1 MSRLAR
7 DTRAS
12 AAVEMALAL
21 PILMALFFGSVEL
34 GNYFQSQHVLVKGL
48 RDGAVFVARQDISKF
63 NCTTRA
69 IDSGVVTE
77 AKKLIQ
83 KSVLDNAADDRLPLW
98 ANTTTYEFIIL
109 SCDPNVITGKDSGG
123 NNITQS
129 LTGIYAANGNRVPVV
144 RIKVSMPYRL
154 LMSGWGLTPIS
165 LKLNAEQQA
174 VVMGI

>member
-7 DTRAS
+7 DARGS

-63 NCTTRA
+63 NCTTGA
-69 IDSGVVTE
+69 IDSGVVAE

-83 KSVLDNAADDRLPLW
+83 KSILDNAADDRLPLW
-98 ANTTTYEFIIL
+98 ANTTTYSFGVACPT
-109 SCDPNVITGKDSGG
+109 SVSITSGSTTTTTG
-123 NNITQS
+123 MG
-129 LTGIYAANGNRVPVV
+129 GIYVANSNRAPVV
-144 RIKVSMPYRL
+144 TINVSMPYRL

-165 LKLNAEQQA
+165 LKLNATQQA